1 MAERPD
7 LWQLESDL
15 HAQGYGTLCGV
26 DEAGAGPLAGR
37 VYAPGTTPTST
48 TPNG

>member
-26 DEAGAGPLAGR
+26 DEAGAGDR
-37 VYAPGTTPTST
+37 KSVV
-48 TPNG
+48 